1 MQAELGAEI
10 LAVGE
15 RKGDMGLSSPWDS
28 PFSGLSSMLF
38 RTNQKNSAIFEKDH
52 YEN

>member
-1 MQAELGAEI
+1 
-10 LAVGE
+10 VGE

-52 YEN
+52 YENYSGT